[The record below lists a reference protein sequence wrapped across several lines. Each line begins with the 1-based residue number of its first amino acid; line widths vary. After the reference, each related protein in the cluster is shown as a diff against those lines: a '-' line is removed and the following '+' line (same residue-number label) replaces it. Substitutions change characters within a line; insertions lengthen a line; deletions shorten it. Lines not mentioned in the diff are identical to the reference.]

1 MINWVQIFIEMAG
14 GLSLFLFGMTMM
26 SQSLKSV
33 AGDSLKNLLSKMTGN
48 HFRSLISGTLI
59 TAITQSSSVTTVL
72 LVGFVSAGLL
82 NLSQSIGVI
91 MGANIGSTF
100 TAQIIAF
107 NISQYSLLMI
117 AGGFTIYSLAKNKS
131 IQYYGKILLGL
142 GLVFFGMAM
151 MSSSTSPLR
160 QYQPFI
166 ALMSQMDHALL
177 GIIVGALFT
186 ALVQS
191 SAATTGLLII
201 LAGQNIITL
210 EAGIAMAL
218 GSNVGTCITA
228 LLASIGKP
236 RTAVHVAFVHIIF
249 NVLGVILWFLFIPQ
263 LAELARQISPLHPEL
278 LDTNRIAAE
287 TPRQL
292 ANAHTI
298 FNLANA
304 LLFLPFCNQLAKLTE
319 FLLPKKDSSQETT
332 QHIHD
337 MYLSDPVIAL
347 QQTQLEII
355 HQAQLITPALK
366 QLPEAIIYE
375 NKESQTS
382 ITALRKQSS
391 QVYLSLIDYSRKL
404 GVRTQSS
411 AQMDQVEKLL
421 AVAGYYQ
428 QMIESLDEASQ
439 NLGGFVSS
447 HHLNVSAET
456 ANKLHELCDTI
467 TQSVELSIIALSD
480 SDRKSA
486 KKIIK
491 QKTII
496 QELIDELTSHLH
508 GRLLADAP
516 SRTELYKLQT
526 ELVAL
531 LNRIYYFSK
540 RIAKVIRHKYASE
553 QSITD
558 QDEDIESKDPEN

>member
-117 AGGFTIYSLAKNKS
+117 ACGFTLYSLAKNKS

>member
-117 AGGFTIYSLAKNKS
+117 AGGFTLYSLAKNKS
-131 IQYYGKILLGL
+131 IQYYGQILLGL

-166 ALMSQMDHALL
+166 ELMSQMDHALL

-236 RTAVHVAFVHIIF
+236 RTAVHVAFIHIIF

-263 LAELARQISPLHPEL
+263 LAELARHISPLHPEL
-278 LDTNRIAAE
+278 LDANRIAAE

-298 FNLANA
+298 FNFANA

-319 FLLPKKDSSQETT
+319 FLLPKKDSSQEIT

-366 QLPEAIIYE
+366 QLPEAIIYADE
-375 NKESQTS
+375 ESQTD

-447 HHLNVSAET
+447 HHLKVSAET

-467 TQSVELSIIALSD
+467 THSVALSITALSN

-486 KKIIK
+486 KTIIK
-491 QKTII
+491 QKPII

-558 QDEDIESKDPEN
+558 QDEEIESKDPEN

>member
-107 NISQYSLLMI
+107 NITQYSLLMV
-117 AGGFTIYSLAKNKS
+117 AGGFTLYSLAKNKT
-131 IQYYGKILLGL
+131 IQYYGQILLGL

-166 ALMSQMDHALL
+166 ELMSQMDHALL

-249 NVLGVILWFLFIPQ
+249 NVLGVILWFFSIPQ
-263 LAELARQISPLHPEL
+263 LAELARQISPLHPKL
-278 LDTNRIAAE
+278 LDADRIAAE

-298 FNLANA
+298 FNFANA

-319 FLLPKKDSSQETT
+319 FLLPKKDSSQEIT

-366 QLPEAIIYE
+366 QLPDAIIYADE
-375 NKESQTS
+375 ESQTN

-391 QVYLSLIDYSRKL
+391 QIYLSLIEYSRKL
-404 GVRTQSS
+404 GARTQSS
-411 AQMDQVEKLL
+411 TQMDQVEKLL

-447 HHLNVSAET
+447 HHLKVSAET

-467 TQSVELSIIALSD
+467 THSVALSITALSN

-486 KKIIK
+486 KTIIK

-516 SRTELYKLQT
+516 SRSELYKLQT

-558 QDEDIESKDPEN
+558 QDEEIENKDPEN